1 MSTATSPTN
10 GPYIIALDQGTT
22 SSRALRFGFT
32 EHGPQIAAQAQQEF
46 AQHYPQPGW
55 VEHDPMEIWASQL
68 ACLCNVLHKD
78 VVALGITN
86 QRETLVVWDR
96 ATSRPLHPAIVWQ
109 DRRTAAWCAE
119 QKARGVEDL
128 VRAKTGLVLD
138 PYFSASKLVWLL
150 DHVPNARA
158 AAERGELACGTI
170 DTWLIWMLTGGQT
183 HATDVTNASRTLL
196 FNIHTG
202 QWDQDLLKL
211 WNIPASLLPTVKKS
225 ADDYGHTL
233 AKFTGH
239 AIPIRGVAGDQ
250 QAALFGQGC
259 THAGEAKN
267 TYGTGCFMLLHT
279 GAEAVYSKHGLLTT
293 RAAQVDETAQFA
305 LEGSVFIG
313 GAVVQWLRDGLAL
326 VKSAGEIEKL
336 ARAVP
341 DSGGVVLVPAFAGLG
356 APYWDPDAR
365 GAVFGLT
372 RGTTSAHL
380 ARAALESIALQCVDL
395 VRAMEADIY
404 PTAQQTISP
413 LRVDG
418 GATLN
423 NLLMQMQADLL
434 QATIARP
441 AINETTALGA
451 ALLAAHA
458 MGLTTKI
465 PTTAQPQARTTQ
477 HHTFIPETNPQAITL
492 RQRWQQAIAA
502 TRLFSHPN

>member
-1 MSTATSPTN
+1 MSTTDLPTSAPTG

-32 EHGPQIAAQAQQEF
+32 EQGPQIAAQAQQEF
-46 AQHYPQPGW
+46 TQHYPQPGW

-96 ATSRPLHPAIVWQ
+96 ATSRPLHAAIVWQ

-150 DHVPNARA
+150 DHLPNARA

-239 AIPIRGVAGDQ
+239 AMPIRGVAGDQ

-259 THAGEAKN
+259 THAGKAKN

-293 RAAQVDETAQFA
+293 RAAQLDETAQFA
-305 LEGSVFIG
+305 LEGSVFMG

-326 VKSAGEIEKL
+326 VKSAGEIENL

-356 APYWDPDAR
+356 APYWDADAR

-395 VRAMEADIY
+395 VRAMEAD
-404 PTAQQTISP
+404 TGQTISP

-451 ALLAAHA
+451 ALLAAHTL
-458 MGLTTKI
+458 GLAAHTL
-465 PTTAQPQARTTQ
+465 PTPLR
-477 HHTFIPETNPQAITL
+477 TFIPEANPQAITL

-502 TRLFSHPN
+502 TRLFSHPS